1 MVIDR
6 LSLLHGSMDPC
17 NQAIKNQTKISFRH
31 TMIFYVTTGL
41 NADILTCIWLL
52 AKHEDHQMQ
61 ILGRYLTCISL
72 PASGSVIA
80 RLATH
85 SPAVMAGRYCSY
97 FNPHVLGFEFLMAEL
112 VFFVI
117 YIFILVWFTTD
128 KSLYSCVLNSTRVHS
143 RYNPKS

>member
-17 NQAIKNQTKISFRH
+17 NQAIKNQTKILFRH
-31 TMIFYVTTGL
+31 TMIFHVTTQL

-112 VFFVI
+112 VFFAV
-117 YIFILVWFTTD
+117 YIFIFGLVHNRQEF
-128 KSLYSCVLNSTRVHS
+128 VLMCLKQYTCT
-143 RYNPKS
+143 